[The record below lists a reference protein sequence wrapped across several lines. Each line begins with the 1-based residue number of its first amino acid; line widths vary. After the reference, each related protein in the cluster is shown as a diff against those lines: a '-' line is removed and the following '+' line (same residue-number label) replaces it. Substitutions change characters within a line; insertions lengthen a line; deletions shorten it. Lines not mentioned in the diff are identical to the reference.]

1 MINTIYGR
9 MDESKLEKK
18 TGRDQYVD
26 TFCDWIEYRL
36 KGEIVHR
43 SVHVTLTGVN
53 NKGEIQTM

>member
-1 MINTIYGR
+1 MINTIYGK

-18 TGRDQYVD
+18 TGRDHGENA
-26 TFCDWIEYRL
+26 FCDWVEYRF

-43 SVHVTLTGVN
+43 SVHVTITGVD